1 MPSNRSHNDYNQSLS
16 NINAHNIQHQN
27 YNVQL
32 GDSENTPLSSC
43 SSNLNLNHQEVQHL
57 GLDMKKSRMPLSSN
71 ARKDETYVLLM
82 VMSKYDCSDANNNKS
97 SQVKKW
103 AAILRDFNSLNT
115 HGNFCK
121 QTRTLKS
128 RYEKLVALFLQN
140 DESTLKRLIHEKDVP
155 LLQDIISNNN
165 HSNRATKAESTH
177 NLHKSQHL
185 SHTNAN
191 QQGENDEYD
200 YEEEEEEEDLP
211 LDSIKILPRS
221 SYLSKKEA
229 DAQAAS
235 TESASPTTT
244 NTSHSYMS
252 PNNNPKNSSNK
263 RLSVLY
269 GAAMLEEDSG
279 NHFNSQLSPLSNESN
294 TTNRSLTASRDL
306 ELQQLKESIVD
317 IKNNM
322 LNLEKVFDRLNKKV
336 DDLMR

>member
-1 MPSNRSHNDYNQSLS
+1 MPSNTPQNDYNESLS
-16 NINAHNIQHQN
+16 NSNPHIIQNQS
-27 YNVQL
+27 YNVRP
-32 GDSENTPLSSC
+32 GDSENTALLTS
-43 SSNLNLNHQEVQHL
+43 SSNSDLHQQEGHNL
-57 GLDMKKSRMPLSSN
+57 GLDTKKSRMPLSSS
-71 ARKDETYVLLM
+71 ARKDETYVLLI

-140 DESTLKRLIHEKDVP
+140 DELTLKRLIHEKDIP
-155 LLQDIISNNN
+155 LLQDIMNNNN
-165 HSNRATKAESTH
+165 HRNRITKLDSRQ
-177 NLHKSQHL
+177 NLHI
-185 SHTNAN
+185 SHHASEMEGK
-191 QQGENDEYD
+191 QQRENDEYE
-200 YEEEEEEEDLP
+200 YEEDEEEEDLP

-252 PNNNPKNSSNK
+252 PSNTLKNNSNK

-269 GAAMLEEDSG
+269 GAAMLDDDSG
-279 NHFNSQLSPLSNESN
+279 SSFNTQMSPMSNGSN

-306 ELQQLKESIVD
+306 ELQQLKASIVD
-317 IKNNM
+317 IKTNI
-322 LNLEKVFDRLNKKV
+322 LNLEKVFDRLNKRV